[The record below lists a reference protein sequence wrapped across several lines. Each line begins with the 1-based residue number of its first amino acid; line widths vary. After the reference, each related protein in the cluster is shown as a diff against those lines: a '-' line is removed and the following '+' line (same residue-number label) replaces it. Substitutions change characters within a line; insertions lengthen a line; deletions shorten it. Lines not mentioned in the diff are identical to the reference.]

1 MTNDAVRRREP
12 VRDRSDA
19 RPDDAAEAALLTR
32 ELGNAIRRARLRR
45 GLTLRQVEVAS
56 RGRCKPSSIA
66 SYERGERRISVERLC
81 ALASF
86 LRADAGRL
94 VSEALGFAAL
104 RQRREVLVDVRDLT
118 LVLDD
123 LDESEA
129 DLLEER
135 VLRRGARE
143 GRDPRDLVALSAR
156 EVERLADDLGR
167 SPPEF
172 LSVIHAAIRDP
183 SSADPATV
191 RR

>member
-1 MTNDAVRRREP
+1 MMKGALLRGPVPDEANAEPADAGKG
-12 VRDRSDA
+12 
-19 RPDDAAEAALLTR
+19 ALLTR
-32 ELGNAIRRARLRR
+32 ELGDALRRARLRR

-56 RGRCKPSSIA
+56 LGRYKPSSIA
-66 SYERGERRISVERLC
+66 SYERGERRITVERLC
-81 ALASF
+81 SLASF
-86 LRADAGRL
+86 LGADPGRL

-135 VLRRGARE
+135 LIRRGDRR
-143 GRDPRDLVALSAR
+143 GQDPRDLVALSASD
-156 EVERLADDLGR
+156 VERLADDLDR
-167 SPPEF
+167 SPPEL
-172 LSVIHAAIRDP
+172 LSVIHMAIRDP
-183 SSADPATV
+183 AYVDPATV